1 MADTIPA
8 NISPLYPLANAKG
21 TDLLCELC
29 QKPAF
34 IQCSKC
40 RVTYYCGPEHQRADW
55 IGIHAKICD
64 ELAVLR
70 KPVPFLT
77 SEKDRREKREE
88 LIQQQLRM
96 IVITRTTGQKLL
108 FENHFEEA
116 VPAALQSLKF
126 AIDVHGSSSVE
137 LVPSY
142 LILGEASIGLQR
154 LSQAEEYLSQAQWTV
169 LKTDN
174 PSNAIKS
181 QLHRNLGLL
190 FSAKGDYGRALENLA
205 IDIFHASDEYGTEDI
220 RVSGG
225 YFSMANIFMYK
236 NKQEIAYDLFGRVID
251 IWYDHLWRIVQAMTA
266 PPDIPD
272 GLGEVVAEITQE
284 EKEHLDEAQQAEAL
298 KILHS
303 IYSLLVETS
312 EAVDS
317 GSEAESIGEFDS
329 KTAELLAAA
338 GLGDSPQSDEDAT
351 GIAEHYRHI
360 RAALQ

>member
-190 FSAKGDYGRALENLA
+190 FSALKA
-205 IDIFHASDEYGTEDI
+205 ITVAPWRTSQLIS
-220 RVSGG
+220 
-225 YFSMANIFMYK
+225 SMPQTNTA
-236 NKQEIAYDLFGRVID
+236 QRTSACPVATSA
-251 IWYDHLWRIVQAMTA
+251 WRIFSCTRTSRRLPMTCL
-266 PPDIPD
+266 D
-272 GLGEVVAEITQE
+272 G
-284 EKEHLDEAQQAEAL
+284 
-298 KILHS
+298 
-303 IYSLLVETS
+303 
-312 EAVDS
+312 
-317 GSEAESIGEFDS
+317 
-329 KTAELLAAA
+329 
-338 GLGDSPQSDEDAT
+338 
-351 GIAEHYRHI
+351 
-360 RAALQ
+360 

>member
-1 MADTIPA
+1 RPRA
-8 NISPLYPLANAKG
+8 
-21 TDLLCELC
+21 
-29 QKPAF
+29 Q
-34 IQCSKC
+34 
-40 RVTYYCGPEHQRADW
+40 QRADW

-70 KPVPFLT
+70 KP
-77 SEKDRREKREE
+77 
-88 LIQQQLRM
+88 LRM

-154 LSQAEEYLSQAQWTV
+154 LSQAEDGLCAE
-169 LKTDN
+169 TDN

-181 QLHRNLGLL
+181 QLAQKSRTAVLRLKAITDTRPPWRTSQLISSMPQTNTAQRTSACPVATSAWRI
-190 FSAKGDYGRALENLA
+190 FSCTRTSRRLPMTCLDG
-205 IDIFHASDEYGTEDI
+205 
-220 RVSGG
+220 
-225 YFSMANIFMYK
+225 
-236 NKQEIAYDLFGRVID
+236 VID

-303 IYSLLVETS
+303 IYSLLWRPQRQ
-312 EAVDS
+312 
-317 GSEAESIGEFDS
+317 SIAAPRPSLLAKFDS

-338 GLGDSPQSDEDAT
+338 GLGDSHTVRRGCDR
-351 GIAEHYRHI
+351 YR
-360 RAALQ
+360 

>member
-205 IDIFHASDEYGTEDI
+205 ID
-220 RVSGG
+220 
-225 YFSMANIFMYK
+225 
-236 NKQEIAYDLFGRVID
+236 VID